1 MLIQKQKIFSCIIE
15 LMFTLW
21 CLRIL
26 NRHEE
31 NHENIS
37 AAAMTSERKVIR
49 GLNKGVKGLLQR
61 IGKRLKALSRCSVK
75 ADKLQPTIIAAD
87 VMVSRI

>member
-1 MLIQKQKIFSCIIE
+1 MLIQKQKIFSYIIG
-15 LMFTLW
+15 LLFTLW
-21 CLRIL
+21 CLRLL

-37 AAAMTSERKVIR
+37 AAAMTSEHKVIR
-49 GLNKGVKGLLQR
+49 GLNKGVKDLLQR
-61 IGKRLKALSRCSVK
+61 IRKRLK
-75 ADKLQPTIIAAD
+75 ADKLQPIAAD